1 MGPRTIEKII
11 SQYFQ
16 NQPILKAWIFG
27 SFARSEE
34 TPLSD
39 VDILVEYEPGGVSLL
54 KHTSIICD
62 LEKLLERPVD
72 LVQVKLLR
80 PNMLE
85 KINQDRKLIYERTR

>member
-1 MGPRTIEKII
+1 MGLQVIIKII

-80 PNMLE
+80 PNILE
-85 KINQDRKLIYERTR
+85 KINQDRKLIYERAR

>member
-1 MGPRTIEKII
+1 MGIRTIEKII

>member
-1 MGPRTIEKII
+1 MGLQVIQRII

-16 NQPILKAWIFG
+16 NQPVLRAWIFG

-80 PNMLE
+80 PNLLE
-85 KINQDRKLIYERTR
+85 KIKQDRKLIYERAC

>member
-1 MGPRTIEKII
+1 MGLQDIQRII

-16 NQPILKAWIFG
+16 NQPILRAWIFG
-27 SFARSEE
+27 SYARSEE

-80 PNMLE
+80 PNVLE
-85 KINQDRKLIYERTR
+85 KIKQDRKLIYERAC

>member
-1 MGPRTIEKII
+1 MGLQVIKRII

-27 SFARSEE
+27 SFARNEE

-54 KHTSIICD
+54 KHASIICD
-62 LEKLLERPVD
+62 LEKLLDRPVD

-80 PNMLE
+80 PNVLE